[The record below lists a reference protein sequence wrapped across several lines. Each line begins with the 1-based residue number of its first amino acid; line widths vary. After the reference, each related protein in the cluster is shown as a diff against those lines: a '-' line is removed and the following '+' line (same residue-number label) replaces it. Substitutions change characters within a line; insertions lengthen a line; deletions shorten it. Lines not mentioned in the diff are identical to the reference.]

1 MKVQRMA
8 EGVVL
13 AAAMLLVVAKG
24 VPLTDK
30 DLESEASMWSLYEMW
45 RSVHTVSLDLEE
57 KERRFET
64 FKENAR
70 YINEFNKRKDV
81 PYKLGLNQFS
91 DLTLEEFTSMYT
103 GALPEDVDA
112 NRDDDTSLASAV
124 TSSDEQPLVTAGDVP
139 DVWDWR
145 EKGAVTAVKNQGN
158 CGTCVV
164 LFVLCMYVF
173 ARRFKDTSTNKHI

>member
-1 MKVQRMA
+1 MKMQRMA

-13 AAAMLLVVAKG
+13 AAAMLLAAAMAVVVAKG

-30 DLESEASMWSLYEMW
+30 DLESEASMWSLYERW

-145 EKGAVTAVKNQGN
+145 EQGAVTAVKDQGN

-164 LFVLCMYVF
+164 LFVLCM
-173 ARRFKDTSTNKHI
+173 

>member
-1 MKVQRMA
+1 VVAHIYRETMKVQRMA

-13 AAAMLLVVAKG
+13 AALLAAAMAVVVAKG
-24 VPLTDK
+24 VPLMDK
-30 DLESEASMWSLYEMW
+30 DLESEASMWSLYERW

-103 GALPEDVDA
+103 G
-112 NRDDDTSLASAV
+112 LASAV

-145 EKGAVTAVKNQGN
+145 EQGAVTAVKDQGN